1 MDIANTTMVSLDVR
15 VLILSVVVCTVVAFF
30 LATLLA
36 LKLCRQPLGL
46 LGTAL
51 YALAGAAALF
61 VAIGVVTS
69 LTSAQGS
76 ILLGLLPGLLVT
88 QWLLAK
94 HLLPRLQRRN
104 TTAPPANPPAAW
116 RVALVAS
123 PATAVMLAIAGFAQT
138 AYFFSPG

>member
-1 MDIANTTMVSLDVR
+1 MDIANSTMISLDVR
-15 VLILSVVVCTVVAFF
+15 VLLLSVLVCTVVAFF
-30 LATLLA
+30 AAALLA

-46 LGTAL
+46 VGTAL
-51 YALAGAAALF
+51 YALAGAVALF
-61 VAIGVVTS
+61 VAVAVVTS
-69 LTSAQGS
+69 LTPTHDGILVGA
-76 ILLGLLPGLLVT
+76 LLGLLIT

-94 HLLPRLQRRN
+94 HLLPWLQRRI
-104 TTAPPANPPAAW
+104 TTASPAISPSAW